1 MASAA
6 RPAPAPS
13 DGASVTIPAIAEDG
27 TLYPIEKMEAH
38 RLCVP
43 HVAVSVFLVA
53 GGRLLIQRRAL
64 GKYHCGGLWANTCC
78 SHPHWDEP
86 VADAAVRRLSEELG
100 VTGVRLVPQGELSYR
115 AEVSEGLVEN
125 ERVHLYRGEPGPG
138 TEFRPDPAEVSEIR
152 WIGLSE
158 LFTEMAEDPDR
169 FAPWFR
175 IYLERRSD
183 LMR

>member
-6 RPAPAPS
+6 FPAS
-13 DGASVTIPAIAEDG
+13 LHGSRLTIPAIAEDG
-27 TLYPIEKMEAH
+27 SLYPIEKMEAH
-38 RLCVP
+38 RLGVP
-43 HVAVSVFLVA
+43 HVAVLVFLVSD
-53 GGRLLIQRRAL
+53 GRLLIQRRAL

-78 SHPHWDEP
+78 SHPHWDES
-86 VADAAVRRLSEELG
+86 VADAAARRLSEELG

-125 ERVHLYRGEPGPG
+125 ERVHLYRGEPAPG

-152 WIGLSE
+152 WIALPE
-158 LFTEMAEDPDR
+158 LFAEMAEEPER

-175 IYLERRSD
+175 IYLDRRSD